1 MHSLYYD
8 KYELDLNIC
17 AVLEMK
23 LFRVP
28 NGLKLYFIR
37 KHSYHF
43 LHLISVAN

>member
-1 MHSLYYD
+1 MRSLYYD
-8 KYELDLNIC
+8 KYELDLDIR

-28 NGLKLYFIR
+28 NGIKIYFVR